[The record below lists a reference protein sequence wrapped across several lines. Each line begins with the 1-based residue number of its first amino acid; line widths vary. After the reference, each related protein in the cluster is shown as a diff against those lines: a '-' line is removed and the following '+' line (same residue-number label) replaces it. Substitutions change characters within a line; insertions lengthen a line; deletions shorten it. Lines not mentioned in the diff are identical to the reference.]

1 MTALTTEAGEGQMLC
16 FCLLARC
23 RRTAIFVASL
33 RFEERPVSISVY
45 DQSIARTRHMLQNLD
60 NIVSKAEAYS
70 QENDIEPSALLR
82 ARLFPSMG
90 DFIFQVQVATDMAK
104 SGAARLSD
112 TEVPKWSDDEETFA
126 DVHARIKK
134 SLDFLA
140 TFRPEQFEGCET
152 RELELKLGSHSVNF
166 TGQSYLLGF
175 VLPNFYFHM
184 TTAYNLLRH
193 NGLDLGKR
201 DFLGDI

>member
-1 MTALTTEAGEGQMLC
+1 M
-16 FCLLARC
+16 
-23 RRTAIFVASL
+23 
-33 RFEERPVSISVY
+33 SISVY
-45 DQSIARTRHMLQNLD
+45 DQSIAHMSHMLQNLD

-82 ARLFPSMG
+82 ARLFPTMG

-104 SGAARLSD
+104 GGAARLAGTD
-112 TEVPKWSDDEETFA
+112 MPKWDDDEETFA

-134 SLDFLA
+134 ALDFLA
-140 TFRPEQFEGCET
+140 TFKPEQFEDCET
-152 RELELKLGSHSVNF
+152 RELELKLGSHTVNF

-184 TTAYNLLRH
+184 TTAYDLLRH
-193 NGLDLGKR
+193 NGLNLRKR
-201 DFLGDI
+201 DFLGEI

>member
-1 MTALTTEAGEGQMLC
+1 M
-16 FCLLARC
+16 
-23 RRTAIFVASL
+23 
-33 RFEERPVSISVY
+33 SISVY

-126 DVHARIKK
+126 DIHARIKK
-134 SLDFLA
+134 ALDYIA

>member
-1 MTALTTEAGEGQMLC
+1 M
-16 FCLLARC
+16 
-23 RRTAIFVASL
+23 
-33 RFEERPVSISVY
+33 SISVY
-45 DQSIARTRHMLQNLD
+45 DQCIARMSHMLHNLD
-60 NIVSKAEAYS
+60 NIVSKAEAYL

-104 SGAARLSD
+104 GCAARLAGTD
-112 TEVPKWSDDEETFA
+112 MPKWSDDEETFA

-134 SLDFLA
+134 ALDYIA

-152 RELELKLGSHSVNF
+152 RELELKLGRHTVNF

-193 NGLDLGKR
+193 SGLDLGKR
-201 DFLGDI
+201 DFIGEL

>member
-1 MTALTTEAGEGQMLC
+1 
-16 FCLLARC
+16 
-23 RRTAIFVASL
+23 
-33 RFEERPVSISVY
+33 VSISVY
-45 DQSIARTRHMLQNLD
+45 DQSIARTRDMLQNLD